1 MSFLFEKDDE
11 YKKYLR
17 DRVFE
22 ESDDND
28 TKMEKLEK
36 HLPIEGKV
44 LRAIR
49 GFS

>member
-28 TKMEKLEK
+28 TKMEKLENFRSVIYLQK
-36 HLPIEGKV
+36 
-44 LRAIR
+44 
-49 GFS
+49 